1 MELLTGGVGLPLT
14 LPSALGIH
22 FLLFSLDMQVYSQPY
37 CILLHVFSECPW
49 EACSLMKGK
58 GRGVD
63 LREREGRVGGRIG
76 RGNCGE
82 KVLKTK
88 NEK

>member
-1 MELLTGGVGLPLT
+1 
-14 LPSALGIH
+14 
-22 FLLFSLDMQVYSQPY
+22 
-37 CILLHVFSECPW
+37 
-49 EACSLMKGK
+49 MKGK
-58 GRGVD
+58 GGGVD